1 MEGSNT
7 KYKPMKHDLKILEN
21 VISKS
26 LLVSAPWWI
35 IDRLSLTPTDMLWL
49 AGIYSQLGAK
59 WKCCKSLCST
69 QLWEVKVITLQK
81 SILYLGKQTLFVFV
95 FLQRASRQKC
105 VCYRSLI
112 VSSSAVSVFVLG
124 LLAWDFADARHVVFQ
139 IRPSDGGYGFTL
151 EERNRVPII
160 KFVEKGSPAE
170 VTRSHTQRCTKAQS
184 WSFFCTSLKPFC
196 NVLVM
201 FMQKKKCIPGIKLSS
216 SCSSFSRS

>member
-59 WKCCKSLCST
+59 WKRCKSLCST

-81 SILYLGKQTLFVFV
+81 SILYLGKQTLFVFLFFAASEQTEMCV
-95 FLQRASRQKC
+95 LSVFNSIFFCCVRVCAWSARLGFCSCETCCFPDKAQWWRLWLYPGREESSPHNQICWEGLPSWGDTVSHTEMHKSTIVKFLLYFFEAFLQR
-105 VCYRSLI
+105 
-112 VSSSAVSVFVLG
+112 VS
-124 LLAWDFADARHVVFQ
+124 
-139 IRPSDGGYGFTL
+139 
-151 EERNRVPII
+151 
-160 KFVEKGSPAE
+160 
-170 VTRSHTQRCTKAQS
+170 
-184 WSFFCTSLKPFC
+184 
-196 NVLVM
+196 NVYA
-201 FMQKKKCIPGIKLSS
+201 KKKKKMH
-216 SCSSFSRS
+216 SRHKALLELLLI

>member
-35 IDRLSLTPTDMLWL
+35 IDRLSLTLTDMLWL

-59 WKCCKSLCST
+59 WKRCKSLCNT

-81 SILYLGKQTLFVFV
+81 SILYLGKQEELLFFLFF
-95 FLQRASRQKC
+95 FLQRILQKC
-105 VCYRSLI
+105 VCYLSLT
-112 VSSSAVSVFVLG
+112 VSSSGVSVFVLG

-151 EERNRVPII
+151 EERNRVPIV

-170 VTRSHTQRCTKAQS
+170 VTRSHTQRCKKAQS
-184 WSFFCTSLKPFC
+184 WSFFCTSVKPFC
-196 NVLVM
+196 MLYAR
-201 FMQKKKCIPGIKLSS
+201 KKKCMPGIKLSS